1 MKKEVFLVLVV
12 LLFLLAVKIT
22 PGQQEGTYMTEAC
35 ETDPDCVDAVIAVE
49 DCLSDPPCENL
60 EIKAGGFT
68 VTVPGGGR
76 ITINAG
82 TFSYDGDTV
91 TFSQTGDFTTKTGTN
106 GDGLT
111 NGVIRSDGS
120 VNAIYADEINAG
132 GTNIDGATNVD
143 VSANGDT
150 VTAQSADRVTSGGF
164 DAFGASD
171 ISITPTGIHV
181 GASDRLDYEGSS
193 SAQVID
199 FDTDYS
205 NIFTIGSADIV
216 TIGTNLFKD
225 ITNAIFDIF
234 NGNLVSAD
242 ITSDKENNTF
252 TFDNPIPLSSEKIT
266 ITANK
271 DDIFHLNYTKLIEGK
286 RAVEYAGDTTT
297 VFRMGDISFV
307 PRIGGKLIV
316 IEGMPPNYIILN
328 GILNYSSTDFIE
340 ILDACSMSNVFIDY
354 EKGFKLLSLSP
365 FTEVL
370 CPGGRYSYIHK
381 VTKQISY
388 SILNTGLEYYELGFN
403 KAGLLSYKDF
413 TAALIG
419 DKSFGYVDFPNYI
432 ELNGIIEYDRYR
444 EFNPSIELLEEYLMS
459 SLIFMPVY
467 KSFDNNKARLGLI
480 EGKDV
485 DFYAENRQ
493 VRNNKVLLEVNSGF
507 HKITE
512 VHGSVL
518 AYEDYNRDPRMPPYV
533 IRYKSFFG
541 DETEVINIIEH
552 TLSRLCSG
560 KINFFVYTP
569 GTNEYEQARS
579 QLKVKSGIARV
590 IDFTAMQPK

>member
-1 MKKEVFLVLVV
+1 VKKIGYFLVMFIILSSH
-12 LLFLLAVKIT
+12 LILAKV
-22 PGQQEGTYMTEAC
+22 EGGLCDVDESS
-35 ETDPDCVDAVIAVE
+35 TDCQKEEE
-49 DCLSDPPCENL
+49 DQLNKCLSEGDCDNI
-60 EIKAGGFT
+60 EIVSESITVDLPEGGS
-68 VTVPGGGR
+68 VTVY
-76 ITINAG
+76 AG
-82 TFSYDGDTV
+82 TFSYKDGRLV
-91 TFSQTGDFTTKTGTN
+91 CGNCEVNPAGKSV
-106 GDGLT
+106 DGSNVVL
-111 NGVIRSDGS
+111 NSDGS
-120 VNAIYADEINAG
+120 VDSTYVREASVTGPQGQTTEME
-132 GTNIDGATNVD
+132 GASNVD
-143 VSANGDT
+143 VSADGNT
-150 VTAQSADRVTSGGF
+150 ITAQSADRVTSGGF

-205 NIFTIGSADIV
+205 NIFSIGSADIV

-328 GILNYSSTDFIE
+328 GILNYTATDFVE

-354 EKGFKLLSLSP
+354 EKGFKMLSLSP

-370 CPGGRYSYIHK
+370 CPGGRYAYLQK
-381 VTKQISY
+381 VTKQASY
-388 SILNTGLEYYELGFN
+388 SILNTGLEYYEIGFN
-403 KAGLLSYKDF
+403 KAGLLSYRDF
-413 TAALIG
+413 SAALIG

-432 ELNGIIEYDRYR
+432 ELNGIVEYDRYR
-444 EFNPSIELLEEYLMS
+444 EFNPSIELLEEYLIS

-480 EGKDV
+480 EGKNV
-485 DFYAENRQ
+485 DFYVENRE
-493 VRNNKVLLEVNSGF
+493 VTNNKVLLEVNSGF

-541 DETEVINIIEH
+541 DETERINIIEQ
-552 TLSRLCSG
+552 TLSRLCTG
-560 KINFFVYTP
+560 GINFFVYTP

-590 IDFTAMQPK
+590 VDFTAMQPK